1 MASLKKCLE
10 LDAKHVQHARR
21 VEEAEIHNQ
30 TPIRRIWRYSG
41 GPLIPLI
48 VGVAL
53 LGTFTLWRDKALPQL
68 PPNSAP
74 ARVW

>member
-10 LDAKHVQHARR
+10 LDAEYVQHARR
-21 VEEAEIHNQ
+21 VEEAEIHTQ

-48 VGVAL
+48 VVGAL
-53 LGTFTLWRDKALPQL
+53 LSSFVIWRNQSLPDQR
-68 PPNSAP
+68 PVSTQV
-74 ARVW
+74 R